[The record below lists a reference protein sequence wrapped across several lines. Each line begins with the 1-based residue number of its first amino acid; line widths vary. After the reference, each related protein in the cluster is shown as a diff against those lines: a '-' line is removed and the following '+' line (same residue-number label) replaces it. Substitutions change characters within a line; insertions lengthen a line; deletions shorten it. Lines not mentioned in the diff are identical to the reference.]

1 MKSEIP
7 DITIIDLEQGA
18 EEQRAEQISEMR
30 TDESEEF
37 EEEPAKRGFRINV
50 HVLLFATVAIIIPL
64 IIYRILNWGS
74 PISHEDIFSD
84 GEGTYDNSLDSIVP
98 LLDEEGDIV
107 SFDYSDGFNIVAFGN
122 APFSDDRDS
131 EDNLANLIA
140 ERTGATVYNCSVSGS
155 YLAAEYLPFDA
166 SVSPMDAYGFYWL
179 SVVASGV
186 DSNYY
191 GLAAEALGDE
201 TPPDAAEAI
210 ETLKS
215 IDFNTVDAIVVMY
228 DATDYLMG
236 HPTYNEAY
244 HSDPLYFA
252 GNLSAGIERF
262 QDFYPH
268 IRIIVLSPAYAFAID
283 ENGDYI
289 SSDIQRYG
297 DNVLSTYSIL
307 AGNTCVSL
315 NVTFV
320 DNLYGTINEDNALEY
335 LTDNIHLNLSGRRAV
350 ADRAADAILYFG
362 EGK

>member
-7 DITIIDLEQGA
+7 EIPDVTVIDLEQGD
-18 EEQRAEQISEMR
+18 EQISE
-30 TDESEEF
+30 TESDEF
-37 EEEPAKRGFRINV
+37 EELDDEPKKGRFRINM
-50 HVLLFATVAIIIPL
+50 HIVLLATIVIIIPL
-64 IIYRILNWGS
+64 VIYRISNWGN

-84 GEGTYDNSLDSIVP
+84 GEGTYDNSLDNIVP
-98 LLDEEGDIV
+98 LLDEDGNLV
-107 SFDYSDGFNIVAFGN
+107 SFDHSDGFNIVAFGN
-122 APFSDDRDS
+122 APFSDDRGS
-131 EDNLANLIA
+131 KDNLANLIA

-155 YLAAEYLPFDA
+155 YLAAGYLPFDA
-166 SVSPMDAYGFYWL
+166 DVSPIDAYGFYWL

-201 TPPDAAEAI
+201 LPPDATEAI
-210 ETLKS
+210 ETLKA

-228 DATDYLMG
+228 DAADYLMG
-236 HPTYNEAY
+236 HPIYNGEY
-244 HSDPLYFA
+244 HSDPLCFT
-252 GNLSAGIERF
+252 GNLAAGIERF

-289 SSDIQRYG
+289 SSDIQRYEN
-297 DNVLSTYSIL
+297 DVLSTYSIL
-307 AGNTCVSL
+307 EGNTCVSL

-335 LTDNIHLNLSGRRAV
+335 LVDNVHLNLSGRRAV
-350 ADRAADAILYFG
+350 ADRAADAILFFG
-362 EGK
+362 EGQ